1 MVGHSIYIWLYSFY
15 IEYIRYVLYDFFVIF
30 FISWIYLLYVVSW
43 SYSSYFNH
51 IDYMIDRLLRTS
63 LYLNNIRD
71 MKWYFLCISFLW
83 LYRWK
88 VVWSQGYWIRRLNLN
103 FKQSGL
109 LWLKQAAHVTF
120 TIRRVKENSRLDIR
134 SVYMASKIERPC
146 HHSSL
151 LQPLDASSSTVTILS
166 TLHRLNAVYTR
177 PPNPNNPPNPV
188 ALSVICL
195 AGRRCLLNGPAG
207 TPTLCTWTA
216 ASVANPIPFYQNTP
230 TFHSIYRPTIAIF
243 PIFRT
248 AFYKT
253 NSSKVPNSPVEGSS
267 VNSWRLFKSCVSFWF
282 A

>member
-1 MVGHSIYIWLYSFY
+1 MNYTIFCYIFY
-15 IEYIRYVLYDFFVIF
+15 ILYIFVICC
-30 FISWIYLLYVVSW
+30 IW

-51 IDYMIDRLLRTS
+51 IDYMIDSILRTS

-88 VVWSQGYWIRRLNLN
+88 VVWWQGYWIRRLNLN
-103 FKQSGL
+103 FNQSGL

-195 AGRRCLLNGPAG
+195 AGRHCLLNGPAG